1 MAENKEVKEKV
12 VYVERKRRI
21 GCLPVLGIVVLI
33 AIVGAAIYTATGG
46 GKSTPTVASGPAP
59 ALAAIAAQ
67 KKALTDAQWD
77 SYADGLKGKQIKDW
91 PGTVQN
97 VDQKPLSDL
106 YTVTVDTADP
116 VPGYAFDVKLD
127 VSKDDALKIKKGQ
140 AIAVSG
146 VIKQVNCALTYCP
159 IELDSASFV
168 LK

>member
-1 MAENKEVKEKV
+1 VGDGKPTKEKV

-21 GCLPVLGIVVLI
+21 GCLPILGIVVLI
-33 AIVGAAIYTATGG
+33 AIVGGTIYAVSGG
-46 GKSTPTVASGPAP
+46 GKSATVATGPAP

-77 SYADGLKGKQIKDW
+77 AYAADLKGKKIADW

-106 YTVTVDTADP
+106 YTITVDTADP
-116 VPGYAFDVKLD
+116 IPGYAFDVKLD
-127 VSKDDALKIKKGQ
+127 VSKDDALKISKGQ

-146 VIKQVNCALTYCP
+146 LIKQVNCALTYCP
-159 IELDSASFV
+159 IELDAASFV